1 MDFGRLLAMKKNT
14 VVMDNILLSKHVEEK
29 CILFVIIESTDTV
42 RLFRK

>member
-14 VVMDNILLSKHVEEK
+14 VMTYHILLSKHAEEQR
-29 CILFVIIESTDTV
+29 ILIVIIESTDTV